1 MCWWSWVCI
10 PVNIVQCRVNTSQV
24 SRMKPCSTPKKC
36 RRFYTF
42 PRAQRFLLFLVLVV
56 LTWYSKHFI
65 TIVREDD
72 SELHAFLSQNQEE
85 LMKMVDAEERQ
96 EEVDQF
102 HLLLSTA
109 TVPEESFTPAQNSS
123 YLIEEPDFC
132 KRRQEMRIIAYVH
145 SSISHVQ
152 KRQETRKTWGNP
164 MFYPFGKMSIVFFV
178 GKAKNESETKI
189 VEEESKQFR
198 DIIQGDF
205 EDEYSSL
212 TYKAMSALT
221 WINRHCSNVMWTL
234 HADDDILINH
244 YQFWKFLA
252 SLKITDLEDQII
264 CHVFGMS
271 PVLREGRYQVPF
283 KQYPFSKYPD
293 YCSGFAWL
301 TLTKSV
307 SRLLQESRNVPFLW
321 VDDAW
326 LTGVVAREAGLKVSK
341 AYNNLFEMK
350 LTDSSQLQKERIF
363 YHVES
368 GNRLAYWEQLLK
380 LS

>member
-1 MCWWSWVCI
+1 MIQLTLWEGGVGTCRCTRVWFLPSARPKRCLCTMYQRSMACM
-10 PVNIVQCRVNTSQV
+10 VQRLEGICN
-24 SRMKPCSTPKKC
+24 KKLI
-36 RRFYTF
+36 
-42 PRAQRFLLFLVLVV
+42 LLFLVLVV

-72 SELHAFLSQNQEE
+72 SELHAFLSQNQ
-85 LMKMVDAEERQ
+85 
-96 EEVDQF
+96 
-102 HLLLSTA
+102 
-109 TVPEESFTPAQNSS
+109 EESFTPAQNSS